1 MDWEPVKFTENGG
14 DMVKFAGPSDE
25 FCSGILDR
33 LQFADFTIW
42 QSGQNAIAIIKTG
55 RYEGVD
61 DGLGSLE
68 GEMFS
73 NASNTSNV
81 EVGRFTNSVDVGLEG
96 EGVVKD
102 NTQVPGRRSRV
113 DINRTN
119 LDGNG
124 RGGLLVFRVNG
135 EELSLV
141 VIELE

>member
-1 MDWEPVKFTENGG
+1 
-14 DMVKFAGPSDE
+14 
-25 FCSGILDR
+25 
-33 LQFADFTIW
+33 
-42 QSGQNAIAIIKTG
+42 
-55 RYEGVD
+55 
-61 DGLGSLE
+61 
-68 GEMFS
+68 MFS
-73 NASNTSNV
+73 YAGSMSDLKV
-81 EVGRFTNSVDVGLEG
+81 SRFTNSVNVGLEG
-96 EGVVKD
+96 ESVVKD